1 MKKEEPCEKKLEETN
16 KNLENAKKEE
26 MEIKENAK
34 ERNHES
40 EDLDA
45 RVKDYKKKA
54 EDYYDQLL
62 RLKAEFENFRKRV
75 DKEKKELLAWGKYD
89 FMQHLIPLYEMM
101 NMAKIHIENSSSY
114 EDIKTGVNMIFT
126 EFEKLFKNQGVEVI
140 DILNKRYDPMLC
152 EIVQTVEGNDENDGV
167 VVEVVQPG
175 YIMNGKLL
183 KAAKVKVAKKKTES
197 SSVVEKEENS
207 K

>member
-1 MKKEEPCEKKLEETN
+1 
-16 KNLENAKKEE
+16 
-26 MEIKENAK
+26 
-34 ERNHES
+34 
-40 EDLDA
+40 
-45 RVKDYKKKA
+45 
-54 EDYYDQLL
+54 
-62 RLKAEFENFRKRV
+62 
-75 DKEKKELLAWGKYD
+75 
-89 FMQHLIPLYEMM
+89 
-101 NMAKIHIENSSSY
+101 
-114 EDIKTGVNMIFT
+114 MIFT

-197 SSVVEKEENS
+197 SSDTQK